1 MNYLVVNAGKC
12 NLLTSSKTAIDIHIS
27 DATVSNEKN
36 KKKLLGINLRGR
48 LNFDFHADT
57 LIKKASKRCYALATV
72 SNYMDSNKRHDLMNA
87 FIKPNFSYCP
97 LDWLFHSRYLNNKI
111 NRLYKKVLR
120 LSYRNK
126 ISLSFE
132 ELLKEAETVNIHQRN
147 LQILATEIY
156 KAKK

>member
-1 MNYLVVNAGKC
+1 
-12 NLLTSSKTAIDIHIS
+12 
-27 DATVSNEKN
+27 
-36 KKKLLGINLRGR
+36 
-48 LNFDFHADT
+48 
-57 LIKKASKRCYALATV
+57 
-72 SNYMDSNKRHDLMNA
+72 MNA

-97 LDWLFHSRYLNNKI
+97 LDWLFHSRSLNNKI

>member
-1 MNYLVVNAGKC
+1 
-12 NLLTSSKTAIDIHIS
+12 
-27 DATVSNEKN
+27 
-36 KKKLLGINLRGR
+36 
-48 LNFDFHADT
+48 
-57 LIKKASKRCYALATV
+57 
-72 SNYMDSNKRHDLMNA
+72 MNA

-97 LDWLFHSRYLNNKI
+97 LDWLFHSRSLNNKI
-111 NRLYKKVLR
+111 NRLYKNVLR